1 MLKEFKDF
9 AFKGNVIELAVAVIM
24 AIAFGAVVKSMVKD
38 VLMPIIAMI
47 AGKPNFDDIKLGA
60 IELGK
65 FLTEVVNFLIVAVV
79 LFFVIK
85 AVSAAMKTA
94 LSGGDEESMKEG
106 LKDAMKE

>member
-79 LFFVIK
+79 LFFSHHMIK
-85 AVSAAMKTA
+85 ELDQTLTREQRPQFEPGMIFP
-94 LSGGDEESMKEG
+94 L
-106 LKDAMKE
+106 L